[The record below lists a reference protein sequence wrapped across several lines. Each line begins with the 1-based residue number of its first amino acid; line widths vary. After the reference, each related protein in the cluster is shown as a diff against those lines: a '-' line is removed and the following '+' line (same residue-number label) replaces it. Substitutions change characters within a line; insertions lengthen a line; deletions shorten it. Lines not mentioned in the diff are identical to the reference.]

1 MAWNHWRSGLRV
13 PWKRAPAVMDDWCPH
28 PLQCIKPRWVSHAS
42 PDKHRGQRKPDGQ
55 RTLMRYCRLLSSVAN
70 HRSNSP
76 SVRGYSE
83 STTSVRYPWESLEA
97 RGYVEVFYT
106 MAASGK
112 VKRMRQNR
120 RVRVAPCDA
129 RGNVK
134 GEWAEGSARSLQDE
148 GARQADRMLDDK
160 YGWQRSLIRLLTR
173 LRRRPRAAYAIRL
186 A

>member
-13 PWKRAPAVMDDWCPH
+13 PWKIVPAVMDDWCPH

-42 PDKHRGQRKPDGQ
+42 PDEHRGQRKPDGQ

-97 RGYVEVFYT
+97 RGYVDV
-106 MAASGK
+106 
-112 VKRMRQNR
+112 VNR
-120 RVRVAPCDA
+120 AIHTRGCCRCPPPVAHP
-129 RGNVK
+129 
-134 GEWAEGSARSLQDE
+134 E
-148 GARQADRMLDDK
+148 
-160 YGWQRSLIRLLTR
+160 RLLDCTLWSCLSTR
-173 LRRRPRAAYAIRL
+173 
-186 A
+186 